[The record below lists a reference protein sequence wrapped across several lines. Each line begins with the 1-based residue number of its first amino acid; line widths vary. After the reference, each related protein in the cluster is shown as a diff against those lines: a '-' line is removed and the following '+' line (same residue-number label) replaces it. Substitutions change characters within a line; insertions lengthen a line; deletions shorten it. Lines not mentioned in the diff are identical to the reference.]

1 MSEYQYYEFLAI
13 DRPLTAQQQAV
24 IRQLSSRVQLSSTGA
39 VFTYSYGDFRGQ
51 PLDVL
56 AKHFDAML

>member
-13 DRPLTAQQQAV
+13 DRPLTAQQQAA
-24 IRQLSSRVQLSSTGA
+24 IRQLSSRVQLSSTSV
-39 VFTYSYGDFRGQ
+39 VFTYSYSDFRGQ